1 MTNKPLK
8 TIVIIPARGGSKG
21 LPDKNISLFH
31 GHPLIAW
38 PIQYAKQSNLV
49 SDIVVSTDSEKIA
62 ETAMVYGAKVPF
74 LRPEDVSSDL
84 ATTEATL
91 QFSLREAEK
100 KLNTEYDLCC
110 FLTCTDLFRT
120 SNWIDQGI
128 EFLANNKN
136 YDSFF
141 VANKT
146 HKNYWQ
152 YDENSSRYNRL
163 ADWMSVY
170 SSRQI
175 RKPIFREDTGLTS
188 ISRSSLWRNQK
199 RIGDLNE
206 ILVDDRFETSIDIH
220 SSFDLFLANTVFD
233 WMLEHDPDNLPPI
246 PVKT

>member
-1 MTNKPLK
+1 MTDKPLK

-49 SDIVVSTDSEKIA
+49 SDIIVSTDSEQIA
-62 ETAMVYGAKVPF
+62 ESAMAYGAKVPF
-74 LRPEDVSSDL
+74 LRTEDVSSDL

-91 QFSLREAEK
+91 QFSLRESEK
-100 KLNTEYDLCC
+100 QLKTEFDLCC

-128 EFLANNKN
+128 EFLSENTN

-152 YDENSSRYNRL
+152 FDENTSRYERL

-175 RKPIFREDTGLTS
+175 RKPIFREDTGLTC

-199 RIGDLNE
+199 RIGDLNQ
-206 ILVDDRFETSIDIH
+206 ILEDDRFETSIDIH
-220 SSFDLFLANTVFD
+220 SSFDLFLANTVFE
-233 WMLEHDPDNLPPI
+233 WMLENDPNNVPPI
-246 PVKT
+246 PVKV

>member
-21 LPDKNISLFH
+21 LPGKNISLFH

-49 SDIVVSTDSEKIA
+49 SDIIVSTDSEQIA
-62 ETAMVYGAKVPF
+62 EAAMTYGAKVPF
-74 LRPEDVSSDL
+74 LRSEDVSSDL

-100 KLNTEYDLCC
+100 QLNTEYDLCC
-110 FLTCTDLFRT
+110 FLTCTDLFRI

-128 EFLANNKN
+128 EFLTNNPN

-152 YDENSSRYNRL
+152 YDENLSRYSRL
-163 ADWMSVY
+163 ANWMSVY

-175 RKPIFREDTGLTS
+175 RKPIFREDTGLTC
-188 ISRSSLWRNQK
+188 ISRSLLWRDQK
-199 RIGDLNE
+199 RIGELNQIVE
-206 ILVDDRFETSIDIH
+206 DDRFETSIDIH

-233 WMLEHDPDNLPPI
+233 WMLENDPGNVPPI
-246 PVKT
+246 PVKV